1 MPTWSKPMVTSAV
14 YPSAEIETL
23 IYKAGDI
30 AVPRGYLNHMSGFD
44 ITHVTPARIPL
55 PQQLI
60 PLG

>member
-1 MPTWSKPMVTSAV
+1 MVTSAV